1 MPSDAW
7 DAGHPFVRLARKR
20 GREFEY
26 FQLLHLLERIEPNAA
41 RIGHVGPVRDEIVR
55 LRPALSLGFPCGDID
70 NIDWIENAAAIGR
83 MRVTTTF
90 LGLYGSDSPLPSHLT
105 ESMLINKDK
114 SEEYEKDER
123 VREYLDQF
131 HHRVLSLLFRVWLK
145 YRYEATFRGDGQDP
159 ISLVVRGVLGLGT
172 PHVEKSLTVPAIR
185 MFRYAGIM
193 SQKPRSAAGL
203 VGQLSDYFP
212 DVAFDVEPCVGRW
225 VPIEEGDRNRSGQR
239 KCSLGRDFLL
249 GRRKFDRSGKFRV
262 GVGPVGFDDYTRFL
276 PDGSAAVDL
285 AQVVRLYCDD
295 PLEFDVKVTLRGDE
309 VPQTPMY
316 AKGVLGRLA
325 RTSWLKS
332 RPSED
337 KSVVFRP

>member
-1 MPSDAW
+1 MPSESW

-20 GREFEY
+20 SREFEY
-26 FQLLHLLERIEPNAA
+26 FQLLHLLERIEPTAA
-41 RIGHVGPVRDEIVR
+41 RVGHAGPVRNEVVR
-55 LRPALSLGFPCGDID
+55 LRPALSLGFPCGDIE
-70 NIDWIENAAAIGR
+70 NIDWTESAAAIGR

-105 ESMLINKDK
+105 ESLLINKDK
-114 SEEYEKDER
+114 PEEYEKDER
-123 VREYLDQF
+123 VREYLDLF
-131 HHRVLSLLFRVWLK
+131 HHRVLSLLYRVWLK
-145 YRYEATFRGDGQDP
+145 YRYEATFREDGQDP

-172 PHVEKSLTVPAIR
+172 PHVDESLKVGAVR
-185 MFRYAGIM
+185 LFRYAGIM

-212 DVAFDVEPCVGRW
+212 DVAFDVEACVGRW
-225 VPIEEGDRNRSGQR
+225 VPIEEADRNRSGER

-262 GVGPVGFDDYTRFL
+262 GVGPIGFDDYTRFL
-276 PDGSAAVDL
+276 PDGAAAGEL

-295 PLEFDVKVTLRGDE
+295 PLEFDVKLTLRGEE

-316 AKGVLGRLA
+316 GEGVKGRLG

-332 RPSED
+332 RPSAD
-337 KSVVFRP
+337 KSVVFPS